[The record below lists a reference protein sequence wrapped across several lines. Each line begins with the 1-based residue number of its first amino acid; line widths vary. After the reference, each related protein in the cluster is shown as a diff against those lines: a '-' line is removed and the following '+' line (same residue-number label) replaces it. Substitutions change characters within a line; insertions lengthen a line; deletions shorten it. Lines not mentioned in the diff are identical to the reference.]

1 MLRRMMIEIIRN
13 DPEYNNGD
21 YTQQPQS
28 LRRSATFYGI
38 ATAGGTL
45 RYQVIAPTREK
56 ADQFVDARLAA
67 PFAADANDWIW
78 QWSSSA
84 DYDAMPEIGK
94 VQATVLAINAA
105 DDERNPPETGV
116 MREAI
121 NRVPNGKLYLI
132 PATTRTS
139 GHATTGDPTFYKDQL
154 QEVLQK
160 TPRKTM

>member
-1 MLRRMMIEIIRN
+1 MGIILK
-13 DPEYNNGD
+13 
-21 YTQQPQS
+21 QPKS
-28 LRRSATFYGI
+28 LRLSATFYSI
-38 ATAGGTL
+38 ATSGGTL
-45 RYQVIAPTREK
+45 RYQDIAPTREK

-67 PFAADANDWIW
+67 PFGADANDWIW

-94 VQATVLAINAA
+94 IQAAVLAINAA
-105 DDERNPPETGV
+105 DDERNPPETGL
-116 MREAI
+116 MQEAL

-132 PATTRTS
+132 PASTRTS

>member
-1 MLRRMMIEIIRN
+1 MKL
-13 DPEYNNGD
+13 
-21 YTQQPQS
+21 
-28 LRRSATFYGI
+28 SAIFYGI

-45 RYQVIAPTREK
+45 RYQDIAPTREN

-67 PFAADANDWIW
+67 PFRADANDWIW

-84 DYDAMPEIGK
+84 DYDAMPEIDK
-94 VQATVLAINAA
+94 IRATVLAINAA

-116 MREAI
+116 MQEAL

-132 PATTRTS
+132 PASTQTS
-139 GHATTGDPTFYKDQL
+139 GHLTTENAKFYKDQL
-154 QEVLQK
+154 QEILQT